1 MGSVSRITEQIG
13 QLVVQNNWNSYI
25 AYGREAGES
34 NSKLIK
40 IGNKRSVYLHYFYS
54 LLFDKHGLGSV
65 KVTKK
70 FISEIIRIKPDLI
83 HLHNIHGFY
92 LNYELLFNFLSTYNV
107 PIVWTLHDCWSIT
120 GHCSHFVSA
129 SCNKWKTECFDCPLL
144 SDYPRSLFVDNSK
157 NNYLRKQK
165 QFSLINKLTLVPV
178 SDWLAGIL
186 KESFLGH
193 SAINRIYNGINTEV
207 FFPRDDLKETRI
219 MLGCENKMILLGVA
233 TSWGKSKGLFD
244 YYELQNRLKED
255 EQIVLVG
262 LTEKQIKDL
271 PNNIIGL
278 KRTYNL
284 DSLATLY
291 SAADIVLN
299 LSIAES
305 FGLTTIE
312 GMSCGT
318 PGIVYNCTASPELVT
333 EKTGFV
339 VEPGNFDSLLAC
351 IKTVKDRGKEFYTNS
366 CRNRVL
372 TYFKKEDRY
381 QEYIALY
388 KRLLKM

>member
-40 IGNKRSVYLHYFYS
+40 IGNKKSVYLHYFYS

-65 KVTKK
+65 KATKK

-129 SCNKWKTECFDCPLL
+129 NCNKWKTECFNCPLI

-193 SAINRIYNGINTEV
+193 SAINRIYNGINTDV
-207 FFPRDDLKETRI
+207 FFPRDDSKETRI

-318 PGIVYNCTASPELVT
+318 PGIVYNCTASPELIT

-351 IKTVKDRGKEFYTNS
+351 IKTVKDKGKEFYTNS

>member
-65 KVTKK
+65 KATKK
-70 FISEIIRIKPDLI
+70 IISEIIRIKPDLI

-129 SCNKWKTECFDCPLL
+129 SCNKWKTECFNCPLL

-165 QFSLINKLTLVPV
+165 QFSLINNLTLVPV

-207 FFPRDDLKETRI
+207 FFPRDDSKETRI

>member
-65 KVTKK
+65 KATKK
-70 FISEIIRIKPDLI
+70 IISEIIRIKPDLI

-129 SCNKWKTECFDCPLL
+129 SCNKWKTECFNCPLL

-165 QFSLINKLTLVPV
+165 QFSLINNLTLVPV
-178 SDWLAGIL
+178 SDWLADIL

-207 FFPRDDLKETRI
+207 FFPRDDSKETRI